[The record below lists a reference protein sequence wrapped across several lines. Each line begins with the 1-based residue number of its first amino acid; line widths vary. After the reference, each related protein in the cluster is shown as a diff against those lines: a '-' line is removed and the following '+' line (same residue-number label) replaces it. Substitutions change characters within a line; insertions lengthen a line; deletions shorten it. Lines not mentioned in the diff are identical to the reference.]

1 MEYIIEIDFLDP
13 DVIYISGNGG
23 IFRSYDSGS
32 NWTSIGNTTFTNLF
46 HSVTDIKLNPT
57 NNLELF
63 VTTDEGLYKSTDRG
77 DNFSTIMTGNFL
89 EIEFHPNSADTMYFV
104 KQTANKTEF
113 YRSDDGGNTITLY
126 SSGWPNPNST
136 DEQKEQ
142 KLQ

>member
-1 MEYIIEIDFLDP
+1 M
-13 DVIYISGNGG
+13 IYISGNGG

-63 VTTDEGLYKSTDRG
+63 VATDEGLYKSTDRG

-89 EIEFHPNSADTMYFV
+89 EIEFHPNSV
-104 KQTANKTEF
+104 L
-113 YRSDDGGNTITLY
+113 ILCI
-126 SSGWPNPNST
+126 
-136 DEQKEQ
+136 
-142 KLQ
+142 L